1 MTERTRADEVAP
13 PFPVDSGTRR
23 GSSRPSALAA
33 LLRSALFRQAV
44 GLPLGW
50 RHVLG
55 GVAMLRPRGVAAAQQ
70 RCQKQTLGYY
80 SYRHLWWTVK
90 IPCDRVRL

>member
-13 PFPVDSGTRR
+13 PVAVDSGTRR
-23 GSSRPSALAA
+23 GLSRLSALAA
-33 LLRSALFRQAV
+33 WLRTAV
-44 GLPLGW
+44 
-50 RHVLG
+50 
-55 GVAMLRPRGVAAAQQ
+55 VAAAQQ

-80 SYRHLWWTVK
+80 IYRHLWWTVK